1 MSGLF
6 DTMIAL
12 AIGQVP
18 SVTHR
23 PRQRYD
29 GTEPVFLTEGF
40 LLEDEQVL
48 VTQANIRT
56 APQTLSSTNISPVM
70 PPKDPAQI
78 VSNYGSVPIET
89 SEVPSKPEPSL
100 GNIKEANPYPA
111 SVFALLPPSSDS
123 QIGLGQDIGDQLKTT
138 SIDVS
143 EEAILL
149 PTYREPDRAIPE
161 ERLSTNQTSKM
172 VHETSSRK
180 IENTPRFELRIGR
193 IEVTNPRTNLV
204 APSQPNRPVSVPRA
218 RPRQSLDDYLRGR
231 KR

>member
-18 SVTHR
+18 SVMHR

-29 GTEPVFLTEGF
+29 GTEPVFPTEGF

-48 VTQANIRT
+48 VTQADMGT
-56 APQTLSSTNISPVM
+56 APQTLTSSNMSPVE
-70 PPKDPAQI
+70 PPKDPTQI
-78 VSNYGSVPIET
+78 ISIYRSVPIET
-89 SEVPSKPEPSL
+89 SEIPNRLEPSL
-100 GNIKEANPYPA
+100 GNIKEANPHPA
-111 SVFALLPPSSDS
+111 SAFSLLPPTSDT

-138 SIDVS
+138 SIDVA

-149 PTYREPDRAIPE
+149 PTYREPNRAIPE
-161 ERLSTNQTSKM
+161 ERLSIDQTPKM
-172 VHETSSRK
+172 ARETSSRK